1 MPGKHKPY
9 LEPKERESSQQ
20 FCAGSRDPWP
30 LHVLQTPTPWG
41 AAQANGP
48 ALLPSLLRGRGDPCR
63 VKIYLS
69 TNSKW
74 PREQMKPL
82 LCQSHGIFPLPNPLS
97 ATSWAARSSGL
108 SQPGGNIYKN
118 FCCRGANS
126 RGGRAAAEEKES
138 RPQGAYSLVFWRE
151 FLIPHS
157 PFHIYSFKYLPTPS
171 EVYLAPPEPR
181 LAHSTQVLQERAS
194 ATRLLPLH
202 PTRNTH
208 ETRENPSQGSLPL

>member
-30 LHVLQTPTPWG
+30 LHALQTPTPWG

-82 LCQSHGIFPLPNPLS
+82 LCQSHGIFPLPTRYPLPPGQLV
-97 ATSWAARSSGL
+97 ARVSL
-108 SQPGGNIYKN
+108 SQAAISTETSAVVPKTLGGK
-118 FCCRGANS
+118 FQRGKGCC
-126 RGGRAAAEEKES
+126 
-138 RPQGAYSLVFWRE
+138 
-151 FLIPHS
+151 
-157 PFHIYSFKYLPTPS
+157 
-171 EVYLAPPEPR
+171 
-181 LAHSTQVLQERAS
+181 
-194 ATRLLPLH
+194 
-202 PTRNTH
+202 
-208 ETRENPSQGSLPL
+208 